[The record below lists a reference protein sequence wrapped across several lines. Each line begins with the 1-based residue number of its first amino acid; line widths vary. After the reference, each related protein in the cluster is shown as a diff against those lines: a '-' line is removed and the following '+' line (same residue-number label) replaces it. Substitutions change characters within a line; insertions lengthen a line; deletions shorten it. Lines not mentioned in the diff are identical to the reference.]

1 MNVRSLH
8 RVTPLTI
15 AFYAFGVISLL
26 VTVMAFAIAVVL
38 ILAGIF
44 GWVL

>member
-1 MNVRSLH
+1 MLARSLH

-15 AFYAFGVISLL
+15 ALYAFGAVSLL
-26 VTVMAFAIAVVL
+26 VTVLAFVIAVVL